1 MVADGLQSLA
11 LFAGKVSYGVYL
23 LHSAMLSLVQQHS
36 GGLLS
41 GSETKWTAAGL
52 TLFVSVVMHEL
63 WEGPCRTLGRD
74 ISRKIQG
81 P

>member
-1 MVADGLQSLA
+1 MDTLQSLA
-11 LFAGKVSYGVYL
+11 LFVGKVSYGVYL

-41 GSETKWTAAGL
+41 VSEIKWTAAGL
-52 TLFVSVVMHEL
+52 TLFASVVMHEL

-81 P
+81 H